1 MEQKN
6 GNAERRMTMADEEK
20 LIKLREAAALIAE
33 AIKDMQKAR
42 KLFKKCG
49 IEFCGGLDFNHIN
62 PWDIG
67 AHLQIYKGINKFE
80 KLIGA
85 KAYLKEDII
94 TGKPDTSRK
103 YLDYKGL
110 VFVQLGQE
118 RTSSRAKFTFR

>member
-1 MEQKN
+1 
-6 GNAERRMTMADEEK
+6 MTDEEK

-49 IEFCGGLDFNHIN
+49 IEFCGGLKFDELE
-62 PWDIG
+62 PWSNDCN
-67 AHLQIYKGINKFE
+67 LQIYKGIDKFA

-85 KAYLKEDII
+85 KAYFKESII
-94 TGKPDTSRK
+94 SEELDTSRK

-110 VFVQLGQE
+110 VFVQLGHE
-118 RTSSRAKFTFR
+118 KTSSRAKFTFR